1 MSGIITKNTHL
12 AKEKGA
18 KNEKSIEASGSINK
32 KTIITALLYLLLEI
46 IFALI
51 AGEITSLGIF
61 AGLALSLGGSIVTF
75 THSYASAVFGGL
87 PLMLLGIIVLWVN
100 IKDISQSIKNKNQ

>member
-1 MSGIITKNTHL
+1 MSDIITKNTHI

-18 KNEKSIEASGSINK
+18 KREKHIKASGSTCK
-32 KTIITALLYLLLEI
+32 KTIVTALLYLLLEI

-61 AGLALSLGGSIVTF
+61 AGLGFTIVGVWLSC
-75 THSYASAVFGGL
+75 THSYTSAIFGGL
-87 PLMLLGIIVLWVN
+87 ALLLLGIIVLWVN
-100 IKDISQSIKNKNQ
+100 IKDISQSH